1 MSWSV
6 TLGGQAKNTA
16 RLLLET
22 LPSVLLTDRSDPR
35 VVTDAL
41 TLALS
46 RTRQSFKTFEMV
58 ELSPQMTIFFDIG
71 FLRERP
77 QCSIDDDENSQ
88 ARS

>member
-41 TLALS
+41 TLAL
-46 RTRQSFKTFEMV
+46 FEDATKFQNV
-58 ELSPQMTIFFDIG
+58 RNG
-71 FLRERP
+71 RVVAA
-77 QCSIDDDENSQ
+77 DDDIF
-88 ARS
+88 